1 MRYNIE
7 VIDDFIFVKIFCHRP
22 QTCVC
27 GHFFDRR
34 YNMAHRPNKTGRG
47 GKDNPHYYNGK
58 VLKETRKK
66 QGLTQEQVGKKVGGK
81 SKHGAMSKSALSQ
94 IESGKVLP
102 TLKTAKK
109 ISQVVGVTLDDLT
122 KHK

>member
-1 MRYNIE
+1 
-7 VIDDFIFVKIFCHRP
+7 
-22 QTCVC
+22 
-27 GHFFDRR
+27 
-34 YNMAHRPNKTGRG
+34 MAHRLNKTGRG

-81 SKHGAMSKSALSQ
+81 SKGGAMSKSALSQ